1 VRPTISIAAED
12 TTPIVVSLLLAN
24 GQTPLSALLVAVR
37 SLGAMDG
44 HDHDL
49 VLSRRGALARIGGLA
64 VVALGGTVGARELL
78 EADDAD
84 AAGNG
89 PAAVASGLVSCVL
102 APEQTEGPYYV
113 EDAAV
118 RRNVTEG
125 KPGVA
130 LTLGLTVVNVAT
142 CKPIKGAAVEIWHCD
157 ASGVY
162 SGVQGDTGMF
172 LRGVQRTDSKGVARF
187 RTIYPGWY
195 QGRTVHIHTMVHL
208 GGNVV
213 HTGQLYFPDAV
224 TDAVY
229 RRSPYNRRPN
239 RDPRNA
245 GDSIYRN
252 GGKRSTL
259 KLARAGAAYTGSIT
273 MGVQRS

>member
-1 VRPTISIAAED
+1 MSEHD
-12 TTPIVVSLLLAN
+12 
-24 GQTPLSALLVAVR
+24 
-37 SLGAMDG
+37 

-49 VLSRRGALARIGGLA
+49 VLSRRGALAKLGGLA
-64 VVALGGTVGARELL
+64 VVALSGTALGTRELL
-78 EADDAD
+78 DAEEAD
-84 AAGNG
+84 AAGTG
-89 PAAVASGLVSCVL
+89 LAAVSSGLVSCVL

-130 LTLGLTVVNVAT
+130 LTLRLTVVDVGS
-142 CKPIKGAAVEIWHCD
+142 CRPIKGAAVEIWHCD

-162 SGVQGDTGMF
+162 SGVQGDTGTF
-172 LRGVQRTDSKGVARF
+172 LRGVQRTDAKGLALL

-195 QGRTVHIHTMVHL
+195 QGRTVHIHTKVHL

-213 HTGQLYFPDAV
+213 HTGQLYFSDAV
-224 TDAVY
+224 TDVVY
-229 RRSPYNRRPN
+229 RRSPYNQRPS
-239 RDPRNA
+239 RTTRNA
-245 GDSIYRN
+245 ADSIYRN

-259 KLARAGAAYTGSIT
+259 KLVRNASAYVGSLT

>member
-1 VRPTISIAAED
+1 
-12 TTPIVVSLLLAN
+12 
-24 GQTPLSALLVAVR
+24 
-37 SLGAMDG
+37 MDG

-49 VLSRRGALARIGGLA
+49 VLSRRGALAKLGGLA
-64 VVALGGTVGARELL
+64 VVALGGGAVGARELFGV
-78 EADDAD
+78 EEAD
-84 AAGNG
+84 AASNG
-89 PAAVASGLVSCVL
+89 PAAVSSGLVSCVL

-130 LTLGLTVVNVAT
+130 LTLRLTVVNVAS
-142 CKPIKGAAVEIWHCD
+142 CKAIKGAAVEIWHCD
-157 ASGVY
+157 AGGVY

-172 LRGVQRTDSKGVARF
+172 LRGVQRTDAKGVALF

-195 QGRTVHIHTMVHL
+195 PGRTVHVHTMVHL

-259 KLARAGAAYTGSIT
+259 ELARAGTAYTGSIA